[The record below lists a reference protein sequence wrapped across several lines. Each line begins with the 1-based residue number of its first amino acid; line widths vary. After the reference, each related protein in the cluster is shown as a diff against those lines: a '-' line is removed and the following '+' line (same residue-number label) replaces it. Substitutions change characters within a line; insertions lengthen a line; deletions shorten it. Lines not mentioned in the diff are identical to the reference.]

1 MLLGRGGLLRRRLL
15 GASAPAAASGAAR
28 GEATG
33 GGGVD
38 SPREVSPRVAGS
50 VALRDLGVFRW
61 RSVIELSERISND
74 SSDDSSG
81 LSVWLVTP

>member
-15 GASAPAAASGAAR
+15 GASPPAVASGAAR

-33 GGGVD
+33 GDVD
-38 SPREVSPRVAGS
+38 SLREVSPRVAGP
-50 VALRDLGVFRW
+50 VALRDLGMFRW
-61 RSVIELSERISND
+61 RSVVESFERISND
-74 SSDDSSG
+74 SSDDSSS